1 MHALGTW
8 LLVCHFNMVLHK
20 NVHSYNIMLLTV
32 TIINMQQLCGGVYS
46 RTYVMSVHFY
56 CIDWFSQH
64 RTRARNIL

>member
-46 RTYVMSVHFY
+46 
-56 CIDWFSQH
+56 
-64 RTRARNIL
+64 